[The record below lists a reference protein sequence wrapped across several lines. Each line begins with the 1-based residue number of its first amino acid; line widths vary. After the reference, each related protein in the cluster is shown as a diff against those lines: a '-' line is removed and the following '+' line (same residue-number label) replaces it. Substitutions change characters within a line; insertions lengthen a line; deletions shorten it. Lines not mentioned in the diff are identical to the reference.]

1 MSNNNAASPQTGE
14 RILEPSRI
22 LYMDA
27 RCVAVNKM
35 CGEAVEGAG
44 AGMGDLP
51 AMIRRC
57 LSENGLP
64 RTEES
69 GVDIN
74 ERLSVPVA
82 VHRLDV
88 PVTGCALF
96 ALTQSAL
103 IFLNGV
109 FAGNETTAVEKRYW
123 AIIEKPHTEIP
134 PSGDMIHWLSFD
146 PKRNKSTAY
155 DKPGPG
161 RKKAALAYRIV
172 GTGQHYL
179 FLEIQ
184 LFTGRHH
191 QIRGQFERM
200 GLHIK
205 GDLKYGAR
213 RSDANGGIRLHAR
226 SLAFPHPTD
235 GHLVTV
241 RAEPPL
247 MDNLWQAF
255 TEQYTTP

>member
-1 MSNNNAASPQTGE
+1 
-14 RILEPSRI
+14 
-22 LYMDA
+22 MDA
-27 RCVAVNKM
+27 QCVVVNKL

-57 LSENGLP
+57 LSESGLP
-64 RTEES
+64 RPEES
-69 GVDIN
+69 GVDIS
-74 ERLSVPVA
+74 ERLSVPIA

-103 IFLNGV
+103 VFLNGA
-109 FAGNETTAVEKRYW
+109 FAGKKTAADSAGTSAAVEKRYW
-123 AIIEKPHTEIP
+123 AIIEKPRTEIP
-134 PSGDMIHWLSFD
+134 PSGEMIHWLLYD

-155 DKPGPG
+155 NEPGPG

-191 QIRGQFERM
+191 QIRSQFERM

-205 GDLKYGAR
+205 GDLKYSAR

-226 SLAFPHPTD
+226 SLAFPHPAD
-235 GHLVTV
+235 GNIVTV

-255 TEQYTTP
+255 TEQYHHHFSLE